1 MEILDLKVL
10 PIELQKKKL
19 KEKYGED
26 FLIWLQLKVIAD
38 IGIIGFPN
46 AGKSS
51 LLSALTRAKPK
62 IASYPFTTI
71 DPNLGVAY
79 YDDKEFTLAD
89 IPGLV
94 EGAHKGVGLGDKF
107 LRHIERNSALL
118 FMIPADSDNINKEY
132 EILRNEL
139 KKYDESLNKKKELIV
154 FTKIDLLDKKI
165 TEKKLKVF
173 KNKIK
178 SKYDIISVFNS
189 EDIKRIKRN
198 FLKNVSK

>member
-1 MEILDLKVL
+1 M
-10 PIELQKKKL
+10 
-19 KEKYGED
+19 
-26 FLIWLQLKVIAD
+26 
-38 IGIIGFPN
+38 
-46 AGKSS
+46 
-51 LLSALTRAKPK
+51 
-62 IASYPFTTI
+62 
-71 DPNLGVAY
+71 
-79 YDDKEFTLAD
+79 
-89 IPGLV
+89 
-94 EGAHKGVGLGDKF
+94 
-107 LRHIERNSALL
+107 
-118 FMIPADSDNINKEY
+118 
-132 EILRNEL
+132 RNEL